1 MHQEILSNSRE
12 SRSWSRRRLSWWIH
26 PLEAQVGPPGLI
38 FFPLQPHLRFF
49 PLKLQMTVQNLFYW
63 TILPTIFVLGS
74 IRLSPGNVAVDAYSV
89 DPLCWQT
96 LLSYCELSP
105 WNTTLR
111 HCFHQKKIWTDCRH
125 SLVSGWRTTYS
136 RDVSYGK
143 SWAASITSRTI
154 FSVPQSSVSWKLVFV
169 KIDIK
174 GDRNWQNR
182 KVTWA
187 FSI

>member
-96 LLSYCELSP
+96 LLSYCELSS

-111 HCFHQKKIWTDCRH
+111 HCFRQKKIWTDCRH
-125 SLVSGWRTTYS
+125 SLVSGWQLHIREMFHTEILGS
-136 RDVSYGK
+136 
-143 SWAASITSRTI
+143 
-154 FSVPQSSVSWKLVFV
+154 FNHVPHYILCTPEFCFV
-169 KIDIK
+169 ETCFREARYW
-174 GDRNWQNR
+174 GG
-182 KVTWA
+182 
-187 FSI
+187 S